1 MTIKELAYSA
11 QQLLQ
16 ASTGSSVKRAHIYEL
31 LAASFGFNTYAA
43 LGVDTV
49 LAQRRPDK
57 ERIAS
62 HSAFVRGRCIEL
74 GYPPE
79 SADLV
84 SVSLGSFL
92 AERHT
97 GIVRIS
103 ALISQLQGKW
113 FGPEVHPIGDSTEQF
128 ADERLDRP
136 ADRCDDG
143 GEGDFAPLMLDALML
158 DGLEAA
164 ASKGNALA
172 HYALSLIHAPDDDKD
187 NDQGAGSPYWHA
199 QAQQGRVLTGVEKE
213 WADAHAARLAQEDK
227 YARHL
232 REAGRLGNQHALLDL
247 AERFGDP
254 SFFERPRHDV
264 DADPSAVA
272 EIAERLGRVADAK
285 HWLSVAAEGGD
296 TDAMLHLIE
305 EHDRGD
311 LARCWTWV
319 YLSRLVGTDLSKDDH
334 YAINEDGSEYD
345 DDVGGPAYAAGR
357 DGVDLDP
364 LSAEEDAASKKAA
377 QNLFEQIQRSAAS
390 THRR

>member
-11 QQLLQ
+11 QQQLQ
-16 ASTGSSVKRAHIYEL
+16 ASTGKPLKRAHIYEL
-31 LAASFGFNTYAA
+31 LAASFGFNSYAA
-43 LGVDTV
+43 LGVDSIFTQ
-49 LAQRRPDK
+49 QRPGDK
-57 ERIAS
+57 RIGAN
-62 HSAFVRGRCIEL
+62 SALVSGRCIEL

-79 SADLV
+79 IVDLV

-92 AERHT
+92 AERQI

-103 ALISQLQGKW
+103 ALISQLRGDWSGPESNPFGGDAGQFDGEKVDW
-113 FGPEVHPIGDSTEQF
+113 FGDRWGDSE
-128 ADERLDRP
+128 E
-136 ADRCDDG
+136 
-143 GEGDFAPLMLDALML
+143 GEFAPLML

-172 HYALSLIHAPDDDKD
+172 HYALSLIHAPDDDED
-187 NDQGAGSPYWHA
+187 TDQGAGSPYWHT
-199 QAQQGRVLTGVEKE
+199 QEQQGRVLTGVEKE

-254 SFFERPRHDV
+254 SFFERPLHNIG
-264 DADPSAVA
+264 ADPSAVA
-272 EIAERLGRVADAK
+272 EIADRLGRVADAK
-285 HWLSVAAEGGD
+285 HWLTVAAESGD
-296 TDAMLHLIE
+296 TDAMLRLIE
-305 EHDRGD
+305 EHDQGN

-319 YLSRLVGTDLSKDDH
+319 YLSQLVGTDLSKDEH

-364 LSAEEDAASKKAA
+364 LSAEQDATARDAARD
-377 QNLFEQIQRSAAS
+377 LFEQIERAAAP

>member
-11 QQLLQ
+11 QQQLQ
-16 ASTGSSVKRAHIYEL
+16 ASTGSSLKRAHIYEL
-31 LAASFGFNTYAA
+31 LAASFGFNSYAA

-49 LAQRRPDK
+49 LTQQHPDD

-62 HSAFVRGRCIEL
+62 HSAFVRRRCIEL

-79 SADLV
+79 NADLV
-84 SVSLGSFL
+84 SAALGSFL
-92 AERHT
+92 EERQI
-97 GIVRIS
+97 GVVWIS
-103 ALISQLQGKW
+103 ELTSQLRGDW
-113 FGPEVHPIGDSTEQF
+113 SSLEDHPIGDDTEHFGDEQDDRLAARR
-128 ADERLDRP
+128 ADSD
-136 ADRCDDG
+136 
-143 GEGDFAPLMLDALML
+143 EGDFASLML

-172 HYALSLIHAPDDDKD
+172 HYALALIHVPDADEDA
-187 NDQGAGSPYWHA
+187 DQEAGSSYWHS

-213 WADAHAARLAQEDK
+213 WADAHAARLTQAEK

-254 SFFERPRHDV
+254 SFFEHPHHDV
-264 DADPSAVA
+264 GADPSAVA

-285 HWLSVAAEGGD
+285 HWLTVAAESGD

-305 EHDRGD
+305 EHDQGD

-319 YLSRLVGTDLSKDDH
+319 YLSQLVGTDLSKDAH

-345 DDVGGPAYAAGR
+345 DDVGGPAYVAGR

-364 LSAEEDAASKKAA
+364 LSAEQDAVARDAA
-377 QNLFEQIQRSAAS
+377 QDLFEQIQQAAAAKPG
-390 THRR
+390 R

>member
-11 QQLLQ
+11 QQQLQ
-16 ASTGSSVKRAHIYEL
+16 ASTGSSLKRAHIYEL
-31 LAASFGFNTYAA
+31 LAASFGFNSYAA

-49 LAQRRPDK
+49 LTQQRPDD

-62 HSAFVRGRCIEL
+62 HHTFVRGRCIEL

-79 SADLV
+79 NADLL
-84 SVSLGSFL
+84 SVAVRSFL
-92 AERHT
+92 EVRQI
-97 GIVRIS
+97 GVVRIS
-103 ALISQLQGKW
+103 ELISQLRGDW
-113 FGPEVHPIGDSTEQF
+113 VGLEGYPIGDDTEQF
-128 ADERLDRP
+128 GDELDDRLSARWAGSDV
-136 ADRCDDG
+136 
-143 GEGDFAPLMLDALML
+143 GDFAPLML

-172 HYALSLIHAPDDDKD
+172 HYALSLIHAPDDDED
-187 NDQGAGSPYWHA
+187 TDQGAGNPYWHT

-213 WADAHAARLAQEDK
+213 WADAHAARLALEDK

-247 AERFGDP
+247 AERIGDP

-264 DADPSAVA
+264 GADPSAVA

-285 HWLSVAAEGGD
+285 HWLTVAAESGD
-296 TDAMLHLIE
+296 TDAMLRLIE
-305 EHDRGD
+305 EHDQGD

-345 DDVGGPAYAAGR
+345 DVGGPAYAAGR

-364 LSAEEDAASKKAA
+364 LSAEQDAAARDAA
-377 QNLFEQIQRSAAS
+377 RDLFEEIQRAAAP

>member
-1 MTIKELAYSA
+1 MTIKEFAYSA
-11 QQLLQ
+11 QQYLQ
-16 ASTGSSVKRAHIYEL
+16 ASTGSALKRTHIYEL
-31 LAASFGFNTYAA
+31 LAASFGFKSYAA

-49 LAQRRPDK
+49 LTQRRPDDK
-57 ERIAS
+57 RTAS
-62 HSAFVRGRCIEL
+62 HSAFVRRRSIEL
-74 GYPPE
+74 GLPPE

-92 AERHT
+92 AERQI
-97 GIVRIS
+97 GVVLIS
-103 ALISQLQGKW
+103 ALISQLR
-113 FGPEVHPIGDSTEQF
+113 GDWSSLDDNPTGDDTEQF
-128 ADERLDRP
+128 DDDQDDRLTAQWEDY
-136 ADRCDDG
+136 D
-143 GEGDFAPLMLDALML
+143 EGDFAPLML

-164 ASKGNALA
+164 ASNGNALA
-172 HYALSLIHAPDDDKD
+172 HYALALVHATDDEEDS
-187 NDQGAGSPYWHA
+187 DQGAGSSYWHS

-213 WADAHAARLAQEDK
+213 WAEAHAARLTQADK

-254 SFFERPRHDV
+254 SFFELPRHDV

-285 HWLSVAAEGGD
+285 QWLTVAAECGD
-296 TDAMLHLIE
+296 TDAMLRLIE
-305 EHDRGD
+305 EHDQGD

-319 YLSRLVGTDLSKDDH
+319 YLSQLVGTDLSKDAH

-345 DDVGGPAYAAGR
+345 DDVGGPAYVAGR

-364 LSAEEDAASKKAA
+364 LSAEQDAAARDAA
-377 QNLFEQIQRSAAS
+377 QNLFMQIQQAAGS
-390 THRR
+390 EPGR